1 MNQPQPREGFVADE
15 PATYER
21 LVDVEE
27 PKATP
32 TPTNGKAAAAEEELP
47 PAADP
52 APDFWPMVI
61 KLIHKPIKQRKDG
74 PEIHELT
81 FREPTARDIM
91 SAGGNPCRI
100 EITQISDGNLVYNP
114 IIDDAK
120 MIRVMANLSGILS
133 PILQSMDP
141 RDYNSCAH
149 RLRRYFL
156 PEQGIW

>member
-1 MNQPQPREGFVADE
+1 MNQPQPREGFIEAE
-15 PATYER
+15 P
-21 LVDVEE
+21 VEE
-27 PKATP
+27 KVVSPA
-32 TPTNGKAAAAEEELP
+32 TNGKAEEDELP
-47 PAADP
+47 PSADP
-52 APDFWPMVI
+52 APDLWPMVI
-61 KLIHKPIKQRKDG
+61 KLIHKPIQKSKNS

-100 EITQISDGNLVYNP
+100 EITQIADGNLVYNP
-114 IIDDAK
+114 IIDDLK
-120 MIRVMANLSGILS
+120 MIRVMANLTGILS
-133 PILQSMDP
+133 PVLQSMDP